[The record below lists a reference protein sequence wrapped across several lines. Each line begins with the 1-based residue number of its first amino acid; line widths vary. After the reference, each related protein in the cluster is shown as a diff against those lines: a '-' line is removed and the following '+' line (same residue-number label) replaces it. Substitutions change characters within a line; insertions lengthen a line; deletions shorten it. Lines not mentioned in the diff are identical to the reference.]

1 MKGLLKK
8 DILLATK
15 TYKFILIVC
24 IVLFAVRFFAEEVS
38 VAVLLPVM
46 FAGMLPTS
54 LLAVDERDGW
64 DRTAEM
70 LPVTRAQRVGAKF
83 LLGFLFWAVMAAR
96 ALAMEVAGSMA
107 NTSYLLAMP
116 TAEEEATP
124 RALVTEVRY
133 RKESRTIHSW
143 REMGIPTRASSPAF
157 LRSIR
162 KFSGRNWKMK
172 FFRFKYTM
180 ALTML
185 NPWEAM
191 VARAVPRTPMWA
203 YRTSTMS
210 PIMFRNPATAT
221 NSRGLLE
228 SP

>member
-70 LPVTRAQRVGAKF
+70 LPVTRARRVGVKF
-83 LLGFLFWAVMAAR
+83 LLGFLFWAVMAALSLLVEAGASLVQGNFDGS
-96 ALAMEVAGSMA
+96 ALLTMAALFAVAGLACPAVTLTFGFRFGTEKARYLYFLLMA
-107 NTSYLLAMP
+107 VIFAAGAALFLFPPEGFSFPWWGSVLTLLGAFAVYGLLYLLSA
-116 TAEEEATP
+116 
-124 RALVTEVRY
+124 ALY
-133 RKESRTIHSW
+133 QK
-143 REMGIPTRASSPAF
+143 RE
-157 LRSIR
+157 
-162 KFSGRNWKMK
+162 
-172 FFRFKYTM
+172 
-180 ALTML
+180 LT
-185 NPWEAM
+185 
-191 VARAVPRTPMWA
+191 
-203 YRTSTMS
+203 
-210 PIMFRNPATAT
+210 
-221 NSRGLLE
+221 
-228 SP
+228 

>member
-83 LLGFLFWAVMAAR
+83 LLGFLFWAVMAALSLLVEAGASLVQGNFDGS
-96 ALAMEVAGSMA
+96 ALLTMAALFAVAGLACPAITLTFGFRFGTEKARYLYFLMA
-107 NTSYLLAMP
+107 VIFAAGAALFLFPPEGFSLPWWGSALTLFGAFAVYGLLYLLSA
-116 TAEEEATP
+116 
-124 RALVTEVRY
+124 ALY
-133 RKESRTIHSW
+133 KK
-143 REMGIPTRASSPAF
+143 RE
-157 LRSIR
+157 
-162 KFSGRNWKMK
+162 
-172 FFRFKYTM
+172 
-180 ALTML
+180 LT
-185 NPWEAM
+185 
-191 VARAVPRTPMWA
+191 
-203 YRTSTMS
+203 
-210 PIMFRNPATAT
+210 
-221 NSRGLLE
+221 
-228 SP
+228 

>member
-70 LPVTRAQRVGAKF
+70 LPVTRARRVGVKF
-83 LLGFLFWAVMAAR
+83 LLGFLFWAVMAALSLLVEAGASLVQGNFDGS
-96 ALAMEVAGSMA
+96 ALLTMAALFAVAGLACPAVTLTFGFRFGTEKARYLYFLLMA
-107 NTSYLLAMP
+107 VIFAAGAALFLFPPEGFSFPWWGSVLTLFGAFAVYGLLYLLSA
-116 TAEEEATP
+116 
-124 RALVTEVRY
+124 ALY
-133 RKESRTIHSW
+133 KK
-143 REMGIPTRASSPAF
+143 RE
-157 LRSIR
+157 
-162 KFSGRNWKMK
+162 
-172 FFRFKYTM
+172 
-180 ALTML
+180 LT
-185 NPWEAM
+185 
-191 VARAVPRTPMWA
+191 
-203 YRTSTMS
+203 
-210 PIMFRNPATAT
+210 
-221 NSRGLLE
+221 
-228 SP
+228 

>member
-83 LLGFLFWAVMAAR
+83 LLGFLFWAVMAALSR
-96 ALAMEVAGSMA
+96 LVEAGASPVRGISDGQRLLSGAALFPFGGLPCPAVTLTFGFRFGTEKARYLYFLLMAVIFAAGAALFLFPPEGFSFPWWGSA
-107 NTSYLLAMP
+107 LTLLGAFAVYGLLYLLSA
-116 TAEEEATP
+116 
-124 RALVTEVRY
+124 ALY
-133 RKESRTIHSW
+133 RKRD
-143 REMGIPTRASSPAF
+143 
-157 LRSIR
+157 L
-162 KFSGRNWKMK
+162 
-172 FFRFKYTM
+172 
-180 ALTML
+180 
-185 NPWEAM
+185 
-191 VARAVPRTPMWA
+191 V
-203 YRTSTMS
+203 
-210 PIMFRNPATAT
+210 
-221 NSRGLLE
+221 
-228 SP
+228 

>member
-83 LLGFLFWAVMAAR
+83 LLGFLFWAVMAAKIGR
-96 ALAMEVAGSMA
+96 AHV
-107 NTSYLLAMP
+107 
-116 TAEEEATP
+116 
-124 RALVTEVRY
+124 
-133 RKESRTIHSW
+133 
-143 REMGIPTRASSPAF
+143 
-157 LRSIR
+157 
-162 KFSGRNWKMK
+162 
-172 FFRFKYTM
+172 
-180 ALTML
+180 
-185 NPWEAM
+185 
-191 VARAVPRTPMWA
+191 
-203 YRTSTMS
+203 
-210 PIMFRNPATAT
+210 
-221 NSRGLLE
+221 
-228 SP
+228 

>member
-70 LPVTRAQRVGAKF
+70 LPVTRARRVGVKF
-83 LLGFLFWAVMAAR
+83 LLGFLFWAVMAALSLLVEAGASLVQGNFDGSMLLTMA
-96 ALAMEVAGSMA
+96 ALFAVAGLACPAITLMFGFRFGTEKARYLYFLLMA
-107 NTSYLLAMP
+107 VIFAAGAALFLFPPEGFSFPWWGSVLTLFGAFAVYGLLYLLSA
-116 TAEEEATP
+116 
-124 RALVTEVRY
+124 ALY
-133 RKESRTIHSW
+133 KK
-143 REMGIPTRASSPAF
+143 RE
-157 LRSIR
+157 
-162 KFSGRNWKMK
+162 
-172 FFRFKYTM
+172 
-180 ALTML
+180 LT
-185 NPWEAM
+185 
-191 VARAVPRTPMWA
+191 
-203 YRTSTMS
+203 
-210 PIMFRNPATAT
+210 
-221 NSRGLLE
+221 
-228 SP
+228 

>member
-83 LLGFLFWAVMAAR
+83 LLGSALLTMAALFAVAGLACPAVTLTFGFRFGTEKARYLYFLLMAVIFAAGAALFLFPPEGFSFPWWGSALTLFGAFAVYG
-96 ALAMEVAGSMA
+96 LL
-107 NTSYLLAMP
+107 YLLSA
-116 TAEEEATP
+116 
-124 RALVTEVRY
+124 ALY
-133 RKESRTIHSW
+133 KK
-143 REMGIPTRASSPAF
+143 RE
-157 LRSIR
+157 
-162 KFSGRNWKMK
+162 
-172 FFRFKYTM
+172 
-180 ALTML
+180 LT
-185 NPWEAM
+185 
-191 VARAVPRTPMWA
+191 
-203 YRTSTMS
+203 
-210 PIMFRNPATAT
+210 
-221 NSRGLLE
+221 
-228 SP
+228 

>member
-8 DILLATK
+8 DLLLAVK

-83 LLGFLFWAVMAAR
+83 LLGFLFWAVMAALSLLVEAGASLVQGNFDGS
-96 ALAMEVAGSMA
+96 ALLTMAALFAVAGLACPAVTLTFGFRFGTEKARYLYFLMA
-107 NTSYLLAMP
+107 VIFAAGAALFLFPPEGFSLPWWGSALTLLGAFAVYGLLYLLSA
-116 TAEEEATP
+116 
-124 RALVTEVRY
+124 ALY
-133 RKESRTIHSW
+133 RK
-143 REMGIPTRASSPAF
+143 RE
-157 LRSIR
+157 L
-162 KFSGRNWKMK
+162 
-172 FFRFKYTM
+172 
-180 ALTML
+180 
-185 NPWEAM
+185 
-191 VARAVPRTPMWA
+191 V
-203 YRTSTMS
+203 
-210 PIMFRNPATAT
+210 
-221 NSRGLLE
+221 
-228 SP
+228 

>member
-70 LPVTRAQRVGAKF
+70 LPVTRARRVGVKF
-83 LLGFLFWAVMAAR
+83 LLGFLFWAVMAALSLLVEAGASLVQGNFDGSVLLTMA
-96 ALAMEVAGSMA
+96 ALFAVAG
-107 NTSYLLAMP
+107 LAC
-116 TAEEEATP
+116 
-124 RALVTEVRY
+124 
-133 RKESRTIHSW
+133 
-143 REMGIPTRASSPAF
+143 PAITLTF
-157 LRSIR
+157 
-162 KFSGRNWKMK
+162 G
-172 FFRFKYTM
+172 FRFGTEKARYLYFLLM
-180 ALTML
+180 AVIFAAGAALFLFPPEGFSFPWWGSVLTL
-185 NPWEAM
+185 LGAF
-191 VARAVPRTPMWA
+191 AV
-203 YRTSTMS
+203 Y
-210 PIMFRNPATAT
+210 
-221 NSRGLLE
+221 GLLYLFSVALYQKRE
-228 SP
+228 LT

>member
-8 DILLATK
+8 DLLLAVK

-83 LLGFLFWAVMAAR
+83 LLGFLFWAGMAALSLLVEAGASLVQGNFDGATFLTMA
-96 ALAMEVAGSMA
+96 ALFSVAGLACPAITLTFGFRFGTEKARYLYFLMA
-107 NTSYLLAMP
+107 VIFAAGAALFLFPPEGLSFPWWGSALTLLGAFAVYGLLYLLSA
-116 TAEEEATP
+116 
-124 RALVTEVRY
+124 ALY
-133 RKESRTIHSW
+133 RK
-143 REMGIPTRASSPAF
+143 RE
-157 LRSIR
+157 L
-162 KFSGRNWKMK
+162 
-172 FFRFKYTM
+172 
-180 ALTML
+180 
-185 NPWEAM
+185 
-191 VARAVPRTPMWA
+191 V
-203 YRTSTMS
+203 
-210 PIMFRNPATAT
+210 
-221 NSRGLLE
+221 
-228 SP
+228 

>member
-8 DILLATK
+8 DILLAVK

-83 LLGFLFWAVMAAR
+83 LLGFLFWAVMAALSVLVEAGASLVQGNFDGS
-96 ALAMEVAGSMA
+96 ALLTMAALFAVAGLACPAVTLTFGFRFGTEKARYLYFLLMA
-107 NTSYLLAMP
+107 VIFAAGAALFLFPPEGFSFPWWGSVLTLLGAVAAYGLLYLLSAV
-116 TAEEEATP
+116 
-124 RALVTEVRY
+124 LY
-133 RKESRTIHSW
+133 KK
-143 REMGIPTRASSPAF
+143 RE
-157 LRSIR
+157 
-162 KFSGRNWKMK
+162 
-172 FFRFKYTM
+172 
-180 ALTML
+180 LT
-185 NPWEAM
+185 
-191 VARAVPRTPMWA
+191 
-203 YRTSTMS
+203 
-210 PIMFRNPATAT
+210 
-221 NSRGLLE
+221 
-228 SP
+228 

>member
-70 LPVTRAQRVGAKF
+70 LPVTRAQRVGVKF
-83 LLGFLFWAVMAAR
+83 LLGFLFWAVMAALSLLVEAGASLVQGNFDGS
-96 ALAMEVAGSMA
+96 ALLTMAALFAVAGLACPAVTLTFGFRFGTEKARYLYFLLMA
-107 NTSYLLAMP
+107 VIFAAGAALFLFPPEGFSFPWWGSVLTLFGAFAVYGLLYLLSA
-116 TAEEEATP
+116 
-124 RALVTEVRY
+124 ALY
-133 RKESRTIHSW
+133 KK
-143 REMGIPTRASSPAF
+143 RE
-157 LRSIR
+157 
-162 KFSGRNWKMK
+162 
-172 FFRFKYTM
+172 
-180 ALTML
+180 LT
-185 NPWEAM
+185 
-191 VARAVPRTPMWA
+191 
-203 YRTSTMS
+203 
-210 PIMFRNPATAT
+210 
-221 NSRGLLE
+221 
-228 SP
+228 

>member
-70 LPVTRAQRVGAKF
+70 LPVTRSQRVGAKF
-83 LLGFLFWAVMAAR
+83 LLGFLFWAVMAALSLLVEAGASLVQGNFDGS
-96 ALAMEVAGSMA
+96 ALLTMAALFAVAGLACPAVTLTFGFRFGTEKARYLYFLLMA
-107 NTSYLLAMP
+107 VIFAAGAALFLFPPEGFSFPWWGSALTLFGAFAAYGLLYLLSA
-116 TAEEEATP
+116 
-124 RALVTEVRY
+124 ALY
-133 RKESRTIHSW
+133 KK
-143 REMGIPTRASSPAF
+143 RE
-157 LRSIR
+157 
-162 KFSGRNWKMK
+162 
-172 FFRFKYTM
+172 
-180 ALTML
+180 LT
-185 NPWEAM
+185 
-191 VARAVPRTPMWA
+191 
-203 YRTSTMS
+203 
-210 PIMFRNPATAT
+210 
-221 NSRGLLE
+221 
-228 SP
+228 

>member
-8 DILLATK
+8 DILLAVK

-83 LLGFLFWAVMAAR
+83 LLGFLFWAGMAALSLLVEAGASLVQGNFDGATFLTMA
-96 ALAMEVAGSMA
+96 ALFAVAGLACPAITLTFGFRFGTEKARYLYFLVAVIFAAGAALFVLPPEGLSFPWWGSA
-107 NTSYLLAMP
+107 LTLLGAFAVYGLLYLLSA
-116 TAEEEATP
+116 
-124 RALVTEVRY
+124 ALY
-133 RKESRTIHSW
+133 RK
-143 REMGIPTRASSPAF
+143 RE
-157 LRSIR
+157 L
-162 KFSGRNWKMK
+162 
-172 FFRFKYTM
+172 
-180 ALTML
+180 
-185 NPWEAM
+185 
-191 VARAVPRTPMWA
+191 V
-203 YRTSTMS
+203 
-210 PIMFRNPATAT
+210 
-221 NSRGLLE
+221 
-228 SP
+228 

>member
-83 LLGFLFWAVMAAR
+83 LLGFLFWAVMAALSLLVEAGASLVQGNFDGS
-96 ALAMEVAGSMA
+96 ALLTMAALFAVAGLACPAITLTFGFRFGTEKARYLYFLLMA
-107 NTSYLLAMP
+107 VIFAAGARRARRSFCSR
-116 TAEEEATP
+116 P
-124 RALVTEVRY
+124 RASPSPGGGAR
-133 RKESRTIHSW
+133 SRFWAHSPFT
-143 REMGIPTRASSPAF
+143 GSCISSPW
-157 LRSIR
+157 RSTKR
-162 KFSGRNWKMK
+162 
-172 FFRFKYTM
+172 
-180 ALTML
+180 
-185 NPWEAM
+185 
-191 VARAVPRTPMWA
+191 
-203 YRTSTMS
+203 
-210 PIMFRNPATAT
+210 
-221 NSRGLLE
+221 E
-228 SP
+228 S